1 MKRTFENTKTLVVK
15 IGTTLLSGE
24 EGFDGR
30 VLEQLVTDMA
40 RVKNDEK
47 LNLLIVSS
55 GAMGC
60 GMDRLGMDE
69 RPASLPLK
77 QATAAVGQARLMHF
91 YEALFQTYGGGLKTA
106 QVLLSTGDLDDR
118 QSYLNVRNTINTLF
132 EFDNVVPIV
141 NENDSTAPD
150 ELRFGDN
157 DTLAAK
163 VASKIDADLLIILS
177 NVDGLYDKNP
187 ASHDDAKLL
196 EHVENVTTDIEDFAE
211 DTKVA
216 TSIGGM
222 KTKLEAAKIAGA
234 SGLPVVIAN
243 GNRPNIISEVI
254 NGTAPM
260 TVFGASENALPE
272 RKRWIAFGTS
282 SKGEIVVDDGASR
295 ALLTEGKS
303 LLAAGIQKT
312 VGTFESGDSVTIQDC
327 RGKNIARGL
336 INYSS
341 GDVLRIKGHRSSEIT
356 KILGIKDFEE
366 VIHRDNLVIL
376 QDYA

>member
-1 MKRTFENTKTLVVK
+1 MSRSFEHISTLVVK
-15 IGTTLLSGE
+15 IGTTLLSGDD
-24 EGFDGR
+24 GFDGR
-30 VLEQLVTDMA
+30 ILEQLVMDLA
-40 RVKNDEK
+40 RVKNERK
-47 LNLLIVSS
+47 MNLLIVSS

-60 GMDRLGMDE
+60 GMDRLGMKE
-69 RPASLPLK
+69 RPTSLPLK

-91 YEALFQTYGGGLKTA
+91 YEALFQTYGDGLKTA
-106 QVLLSTGDLDDR
+106 QVLLSTGDLDNR

-132 EFDNVVPIV
+132 EFENLIPIV

-187 ASHDDAKLL
+187 ATNSDAQLL
-196 EHVENVTTDIEDFAE
+196 EHVESVTADIEHFAE
-211 DTKVA
+211 DTQVA

-222 KTKLEAAKIAGA
+222 KTKLEAAKIACT
-234 SGLPVVIAN
+234 SGLPLIIAN
-243 GNRPNIISEVI
+243 GNRPNIIGEVI
-254 NGTAPM
+254 AGTAPM
-260 TVFGASENALPE
+260 TVFGASDNGLPE

-282 SKGEIVVDDGASR
+282 SKGEVVVDDGACR
-295 ALLTEGKS
+295 ALLNNGTS
-303 LLAAGIQKT
+303 LLAAGIQNT
-312 VGTFESGDSVTIQDC
+312 IGTFEAGDAVTIQNH

-341 GDVLRIKGHRSSEIT
+341 VDVQKIKGHRSSEISE
-356 KILGIKDFEE
+356 ILGAKDFEE

-376 QDYA
+376 